1 MRVFKMS
8 KLQELKSKFGFKS
21 RKAISHETLKDIA
34 RMIKEEHPDWSELND
49 DILIMLLK
57 FVILQY
63 PTDTFNEMG
72 EQELR
77 EKIRNAFIS
86 STQIHKDLKEI
97 ANPEQIRKLNEA
109 YQNGKKMGVK
119 GKSML
124 NAVMSKL
131 KKTIKKERNI
141 DDDQNIIKK
150 IDQ

>member
-1 MRVFKMS
+1 MS
-8 KLQELKSKFGFKS
+8 NLQKLKSTFGIKS
-21 RKAISHETLKDIA
+21 RKKVSHETLKDIA
-34 RMIKEEHPDWSELND
+34 RMIKEEHLDWAELND

-63 PTDTFNEMG
+63 PTETFNEMS

-97 ANPEQIRKLNEA
+97 ATPDQIQKLNEA
-109 YQNGKKMGVK
+109 YMNGRKLGAS

-124 NAVMSKL
+124 GAVMGKL
-131 KKTIKKERNI
+131 KKTIKIPRNI
-141 DDDQNIIKK
+141 DDDQLH
-150 IDQ
+150 DQ